1 MSCEM
6 VLTAHGNVSALC
18 VDRTN
23 GCIVAGVEDTIRYA
37 LCDFDRY
44 LL

>member
-18 VDRTN
+18 IDRTN
-23 GCIVAGVEDTIRYA
+23 GCIVAGVEDTIRYVYD
-37 LCDFDRY
+37 LDRY
-44 LL
+44 FF